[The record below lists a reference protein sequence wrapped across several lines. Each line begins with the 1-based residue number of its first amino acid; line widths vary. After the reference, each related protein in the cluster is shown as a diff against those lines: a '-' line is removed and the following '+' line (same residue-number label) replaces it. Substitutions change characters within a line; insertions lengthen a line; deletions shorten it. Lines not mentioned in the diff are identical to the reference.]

1 MQLHGIHHLTAITAD
16 ARANFRFYSEVLGLR
31 LVKKTVN
38 QDDVSAYHLFYADA
52 DGTPGTDLTFFEW
65 PMPRERR
72 GTHSI
77 SRTFFRVAD
86 AAALGYWRAR
96 LDAEGLPASAPV
108 SVGGREG
115 FTFDDPE
122 GQRLGFVADPDDP
135 PGSPW
140 AKSPVPVPF
149 QIKGLGPI
157 ELSVPR
163 IEPTERF
170 VTLVYNMRKT
180 GTFTREDG
188 ITVHVFAMGE
198 GGAAAELHIAEEPHL
213 KPAGQGAGGVHHVA
227 FRAKDAAE
235 YASWVNRYNALG
247 LRSSGPVDRFY
258 FRSLYI
264 REPNGILFEI
274 ATDGP
279 GFHADEPKESMGT
292 RLSLPPFLEGRR
304 AEIEAGLAPLA
315 T

>member
-16 ARANFRFYSEVLGLR
+16 ARANYRFYCEVLGMR

-65 PMPRERR
+65 PMPREQR

-77 SRTFFRVAD
+77 SRTFFRIAD
-86 AAALGYWRAR
+86 EAALDYWRERIA
-96 LDAEGLPASAPV
+96 AQGLQVEPPA
-108 SVGGREG
+108 GINGRAG

-122 GQRLGFVADPDDP
+122 GQRLGFIVDPDDP
-135 PGSPW
+135 PGRPW
-140 AKSPVPVPF
+140 SKSPVPPTF
-149 QIKGLGPI
+149 QIKGLGPV

-163 IEPTERF
+163 IEPTEQF
-170 VTLVYNMRKT
+170 LTLVYGMQNT
-180 GTFTREDG
+180 GTFTRNDG
-188 ITVHVFAMGE
+188 TPVHVFAMGE
-198 GGAAAELHIAEEPHL
+198 GGTPAELHIAEEPHL
-213 KPAGQGAGGVHHVA
+213 APARQGAGGVHHVA

-235 YASWVNRYNALG
+235 YAYWVDRYAALG

-279 GFHADEPKESMGT
+279 GFDADEPKESMGS
-292 RLSLPPFLEGRR
+292 RLSLPPFLEGHR

-315 T
+315 M